1 MGILATVVTD
11 FGESRQ
17 LYFRINNVDASNH
30 GVASVARVRGYI
42 SRLAFE
48 AGGAYMKEYE
58 AIEFTPNVTDP
69 LWTQGY
75 AALKAKMEA
84 DYAQNQADIAQMTS
98 DVIAAQTAATSA
110 AAALAAYV
118 GDVTSEKSA
127 LQAAADSTASIL
139 SDKQAQLTTLQGAAL
154 PAPAV
159 QDVLESGQ
167 ATA

>member
-1 MGILATVVTD
+1 MTD

-48 AGGAYMKEYE
+48 AGGAYMKEYG
-58 AIEFTPNVTDP
+58 AIEFTPNVSDP

-75 AALKAKMEA
+75 TALKAKMEA

-98 DVIAAQTAATSA
+98 EVSA
-110 AAALAAYV
+110 AKTIATQAADALAAYTGGV
-118 GDVTSEKSA
+118 ASVKSA
-127 LQAAADSTASIL
+127 LQAAADSSASIVA
-139 SDKQAQLTTLQGAAL
+139 DKEVQLANLQAKAVPDPSIRDILE
-154 PAPAV
+154 AP
-159 QDVLESGQ
+159 
-167 ATA
+167 